1 MFPLRL
7 PDELEARLEKLA
19 TSTHRTK
26 SFYAR
31 QAIELHI
38 EDLEDLYLA
47 EKAYS
52 DYKAARFPPVR
63 LKTLPRNRG
72 HKLHIAN
79 PVGPKYN
86 YHQIVGLSHPEE
98 GTSWWRR

>member
-38 EDLEDLYLA
+38 EDLEDLFLA

-52 DYKAARFPPVR
+52 DYKAGKVSARPIEDVAQEQ
-63 LKTLPRNRG
+63 G
-72 HKLHIAN
+72 
-79 PVGPKYN
+79 
-86 YHQIVGLSHPEE
+86 S
-98 GTSWWRR
+98 

>member
-1 MFPLRL
+1 MLSLRL
-7 PDELEARLEKLA
+7 PDELEARLDKLA

-47 EKAYS
+47 EKAYGE
-52 DYKAARFPPVR
+52 YKAGKATARPIEDVAR
-63 LKTLPRNRG
+63 EYG
-72 HKLHIAN
+72 I
-79 PVGPKYN
+79 
-86 YHQIVGLSHPEE
+86 
-98 GTSWWRR
+98 

>member
-1 MFPLRL
+1 MLSLWL

-47 EKAYS
+47 EKTYG
-52 DYKAARFPPVR
+52 DYKAGKVSARSIEDVAHEQ
-63 LKTLPRNRG
+63 G
-72 HKLHIAN
+72 A
-79 PVGPKYN
+79 
-86 YHQIVGLSHPEE
+86 
-98 GTSWWRR
+98 

>member
-1 MFPLRL
+1 MLSLRL

-38 EDLEDLYLA
+38 EDLEDLFLA
-47 EKAYS
+47 EKVYG
-52 DYKAARFPPVR
+52 DYKAGKVSARPIEDV
-63 LKTLPRNRG
+63 
-72 HKLHIAN
+72 AQE
-79 PVGPKYN
+79 Y
-86 YHQIVGLSHPEE
+86 GL
-98 GTSWWRR
+98 